1 MYIEQT
7 LEVPADYRLSL
18 ELPHSIPIGSRAQV
32 AITISL
38 PTLDSFTAERSAMPY
53 RGILQGTG
61 AGMEA
66 HRKMEAEDNAL
77 EEARE
82 KRFFGLRP

>member
-1 MYIEQT
+1 
-7 LEVPADYRLSL
+7 
-18 ELPHSIPIGSRAQV
+18 
-32 AITISL
+32 
-38 PTLDSFTAERSAMPY
+38 MPY